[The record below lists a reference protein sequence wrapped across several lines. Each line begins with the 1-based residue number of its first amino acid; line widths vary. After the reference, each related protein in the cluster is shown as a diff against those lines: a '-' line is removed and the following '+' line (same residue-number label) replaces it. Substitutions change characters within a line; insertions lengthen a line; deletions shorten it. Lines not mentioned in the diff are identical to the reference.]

1 MGRDDANI
9 LMDSGTCVT
18 GSGLEENVKHIS
30 LKCASANPVLGM
42 WLVLNHVGYCFTPL
56 SLK

>member
-1 MGRDDANI
+1 
-9 LMDSGTCVT
+9 MDSGTCVT

-42 WLVLNHVGYCFTPL
+42 WLVLNHVDYCFMPL